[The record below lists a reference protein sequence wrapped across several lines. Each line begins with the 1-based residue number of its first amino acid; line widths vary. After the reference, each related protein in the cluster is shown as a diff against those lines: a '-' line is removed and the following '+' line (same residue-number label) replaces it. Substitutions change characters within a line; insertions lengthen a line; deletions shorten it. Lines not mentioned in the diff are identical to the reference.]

1 MQRLRE
7 KRACHNSFQKLLT
20 GWCSWRTELEG
31 RKQEPRGNSCTKAG
45 WWCVPS
51 AFDPEVDG
59 AFSCFPAID
68 SPDPQL
74 RVKSV
79 EELTF
84 RRTGTPAKT
93 GETRPCVGAGGS
105 SRTGP
110 ATGSPPPPP
119 HRREWGERVHGA
131 TGPLGITG
139 LPPTPVTQVRGL
151 CETYSWGEGNRTHG
165 TLLSWGLSGWILP
178 STPWQGQERTLRGE
192 GATGWLLAHP
202 PGLGEAAL

>member
-7 KRACHNSFQKLLT
+7 KRACHYSFQKLLT

-84 RRTGTPAKT
+84 RRTGTLAKT
-93 GETRPCVGAGGS
+93 DETRPCVGAGGS

-110 ATGSPPPPP
+110 ATRLTSSPTAPQRGGRESSRG
-119 HRREWGERVHGA
+119 HRAAGH
-131 TGPLGITG
+131 
-139 LPPTPVTQVRGL
+139 PTA
-151 CETYSWGEGNRTHG
+151 EGVG
-165 TLLSWGLSGWILP
+165 
-178 STPWQGQERTLRGE
+178 
-192 GATGWLLAHP
+192 
-202 PGLGEAAL
+202 